1 MRLVVVAVVD
11 TVVDNNDDDDDDD
24 DNNDVEGVV
33 DSVDISIQTESLCM
47 YGFGRKSKEHR
58 HVVRP

>member
-11 TVVDNNDDDDDDD
+11 TVVDNNDDDDD